1 MSSNNSKKRHR
12 ALAIERYETAPIAD
26 MKNVQDMSN
35 VNIPSITSVAF
46 AKEYVDT
53 NEK

>member
-1 MSSNNSKKRHR
+1 MRRNNYRKRHR
-12 ALAIERYETAPIAD
+12 ALAIERYETAPVAN

-35 VNIPSITSVAF
+35 VSIPSITSVEL